1 MAIKYGKAQ
10 VAKMVA
16 AIDQDHASA
25 EDAALAA
32 LAAAEE
38 VLEERAKFVV
48 VGQLCGNKERDEIP
62 PSDPEAI
69 KVALAFYSTEGDARK
84 AAESLWYSTASG
96 DRFRNWVLPMF
107 YGTPADLHAKQKEKY
122 AAAEA
127 KAKEKA
133 RERMQES
140 IRKRQEAMEERARG
154 GKGSCENCRHQPY
167 DHLRDGSSRGRC
179 ALTDCSCEKW
189 KEKTK

>member
-1 MAIKYGKAQ
+1 MIE
-10 VAKMVA
+10 

-32 LAAAEE
+32 LAAAEA
-38 VLEERAKFVV
+38 VLEERAKFIV
-48 VGQLCGNKERDEIP
+48 VGQLCGTKERNEIP
-62 PSDPEAI
+62 PSDPESI
-69 KVALAFYSTEGDARK
+69 KVALAFYSTEGDALK
-84 AAESLWYSTASG
+84 AAESLWTSTATG

-122 AAAEA
+122 AAEEA
-127 KAKEKA
+127 KAKEKKS
-133 RERMQES
+133 ERMKES

-154 GKGSCENCRHQPY
+154 GKGSCEHCSHQPY
-167 DHLRDGSSRGRC
+167 DHSSSGNGRGRC
-179 ALTDCSCEKW
+179 LINECECEKW